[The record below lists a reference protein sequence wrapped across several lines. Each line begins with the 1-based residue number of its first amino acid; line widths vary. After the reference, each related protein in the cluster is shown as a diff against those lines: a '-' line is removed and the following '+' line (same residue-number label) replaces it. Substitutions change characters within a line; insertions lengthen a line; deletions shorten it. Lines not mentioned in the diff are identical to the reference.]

1 MVTMSENDNNYLI
14 HEVNVASS
22 LYSFDAET
30 KTAEAEHKHPA
41 EGTLERELTDVSLLY
56 NLETKNK

>member
-1 MVTMSENDNNYLI
+1 MSENDKKDLI

-22 LYSFDAET
+22 LYGFDTET

>member
-1 MVTMSENDNNYLI
+1 MSENDKKDLI

-22 LYSFDAET
+22 LYSFDTDT
-30 KTAEAEHKHPA
+30 KTTEAEHKHPA

-56 NLETKNK
+56 NLDTKNK

>member
-1 MVTMSENDNNYLI
+1 MSEKDKKDLI

-22 LYSFDAET
+22 LYSFNTET
-30 KTAEAEHKHPA
+30 KTTEENHKHPA

-56 NLETKNK
+56 NLDTKNK

>member
-1 MVTMSENDNNYLI
+1 MSENDKKDLI

-22 LYSFDAET
+22 LYNFDTET
-30 KTAEAEHKHPA
+30 KITESEHKHPA

-56 NLETKNK
+56 NLDAKHK

>member
-1 MVTMSENDNNYLI
+1 MPEKDKKDLI

-22 LYSFDAET
+22 LYNFNTET
-30 KTAEAEHKHPA
+30 KTTEAEHKHPA

-56 NLETKNK
+56 NLDTKNK